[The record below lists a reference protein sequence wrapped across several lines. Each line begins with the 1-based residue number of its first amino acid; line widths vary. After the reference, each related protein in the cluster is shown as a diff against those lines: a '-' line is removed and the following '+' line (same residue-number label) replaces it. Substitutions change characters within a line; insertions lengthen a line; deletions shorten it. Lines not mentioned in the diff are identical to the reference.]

1 MIIALGSDHKGIEM
15 KEQVKR
21 ILEDMGIAYID
32 VGTNT
37 PDRVDYPDYAGA
49 ASRMVSNGEAER
61 GILICASGIGMS
73 ITANKIPGVRAALCG
88 DSYLARM
95 SRLHNN
101 SNVLCLGALVTG
113 PAMAEEIV
121 HTWIS
126 TEFEGGRHQDRL
138 EKIKEYE
145 KGTPHNRD

>member
-1 MIIALGSDHKGIEM
+1 MLVALGSDHKGIEM

-21 ILEDMGIAYID
+21 ILEDLGIAYID

-49 ASRMVSNGEAER
+49 ASRLVSNGEAER

-88 DSYLARM
+88 DSYLAQM

-101 SNVLCLGALVTG
+101 SNVLCLGALVTE
-113 PAMAEEIV
+113 PAIAEEIV
-121 HTWIS
+121 RIWIK
-126 TEFEGGRHQDRL
+126 TEFEGGRHQERVDKIAVYDR
-138 EKIKEYE
+138 E
-145 KGTPHNRD
+145 PSQ